1 MAQSNVDADRD
12 TDADTDSSRW
22 YDTNIGKRA
31 FEVTNV
37 TEPFHFKALYFLK
50 FKSDR
55 LDNCRYRFAI

>member
-1 MAQSNVDADRD
+1 MSQIIEIRLES
-12 TDADTDSSRW
+12 T

-31 FEVTNV
+31 FEATNV

-50 FKSDR
+50 FKLDR